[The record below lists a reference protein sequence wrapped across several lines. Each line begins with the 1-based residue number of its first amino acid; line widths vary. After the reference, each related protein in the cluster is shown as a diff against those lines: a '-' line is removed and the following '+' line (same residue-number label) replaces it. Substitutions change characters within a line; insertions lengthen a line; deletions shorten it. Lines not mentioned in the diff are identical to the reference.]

1 MTRSPAIY
9 MGKDNEGNVNFISLW
24 HIVNGKWIN
33 IIQKFDLETGHI
45 EYYTNGNRES
55 HYSSRVAKGN

>member
-1 MTRSPAIY
+1 
-9 MGKDNEGNVNFISLW
+9 MGKDEEGNVNFISLW

-33 IIQKFDLETGHI
+33 IIQKFDLETGDI

-55 HYSSRVAKGN
+55 YYSSRIAKGN